1 MPPTPPYRRPGIPL
15 PLLPQGGRGIPVL
28 PPFILSQPLVI
39 TLLETVIAASPFMV
53 GVTLRG
59 VYSGST
65 VTPRDPLLDQTIYVG
80 FDDNDPDGDDTTE
93 HEHDIELSLHG
104 FLLSKVIAASPFVV
118 YAKLSGS
125 RIGTVNHAASPFV
138 ITLDLNRGGTG
149 VWVGGP
155 VVTTTMGTFE
165 NWVKWSQIGVL
176 DFTITKN
183 NLAGQRP
190 LDWNGAV
197 WCIKWL
203 GSKLIVYGENGISLL
218 TPVNEAF
225 GLHTISQ
232 QGIKGKLAVA
242 TVGTVNYHLTTD
254 GHLVA
259 LASDSQPIDLDYSEY
274 LSTLSASVSM
284 NFDPYDQ
291 LLYICDG
298 SVGFIY
304 DPVAKSL
311 GAGPVNIT
319 GMAYR
324 DGSRYIA
331 AQAAISTPAFEI
343 VTDIYDLGSRHGKTI
358 TSIEAGVDTSVVLDV
373 RIEYRQSKSSAFVA
387 TNWYALD
394 GRGVKYLPCY
404 GYEFKFHFRA
414 ASAGF
419 FRLDYLRINGVTH
432 DH

>member
-1 MPPTPPYRRPGIPL
+1 MPPTPPYRPRGIPL

-28 PPFILSQPLVI
+28 PPFILSQPRII
-39 TLLETVIAASPFMV
+39 TLLETTIVAGPFMV
-53 GVTLRG
+53 GVTLRAT
-59 VYSGST
+59 YSGSDP
-65 VTPRDPLLDQTIYVG
+65 TPRNPLLDQTIYVG
-80 FDDNDPDGDDTTE
+80 FDHDDG
-93 HEHDIELSLHG
+93 IEGNNQEIALSLHG
-104 FLLSKVIAASPFVV
+104 VLLNKVIAASPFIV
-118 YAKLSGS
+118 YAKLSGARVS
-125 RIGTVNHAASPFV
+125 SVSHAASPFV
-138 ITLDLNRGGTG
+138 IVLDLNRGGTG
-149 VWVGGP
+149 VWVGGS
-155 VVTTTMGTFE
+155 VVTTSMGPSE

-190 LDWNGAV
+190 LDWNGAI

-218 TPVNEAF
+218 TPINEAF

-242 TVGTVNYHLTTD
+242 TVDSVNYHLTTN

-259 LASDSQPIDLDYSEY
+259 LAPDAQPIDLDYSEY

-291 LLYICDG
+291 LLYLCDG

-358 TSIEAGVDTSVVLDV
+358 VSIEAGVDTSVVLDV
-373 RIEYRQSKSSAFVA
+373 RIEYRHSKSSAFLITDWV
-387 TNWYALD
+387 ALD
-394 GRGVKYLPCY
+394 SRGVRFLACY

>member
-1 MPPTPPYRRPGIPL
+1 MPPTPPYRPPGIPL

-65 VTPRDPLLDQTIYVG
+65 VTPRDPLLDITIYVG
-80 FDDNDPDGDDTTE
+80 FDHDDGVEGNDQE
-93 HEHDIELSLHG
+93 IELSLHG
-104 FLLSKVIAASPFVV
+104 VFLNKTIAASPFIA
-118 YAKLSGS
+118 YAKLSGT
-125 RIGTVNHAASPFV
+125 RVLGIVHVASPFV
-138 ITLDLNRGGTG
+138 VVLDLNRGGTG

-155 VVTTTMGTFE
+155 VVTVTTGSFE

-183 NLAGQRP
+183 NLAGHRP
-190 LDWNGAV
+190 LDWNGTV

-203 GSKLIVYGENGISLL
+203 GSKLVVYGENGISLL

-254 GHLVA
+254 GRLVA
-259 LASDSQPIDLDYSEY
+259 LAPDAQPIDLDYSEY

-358 TSIEAGVDTSVVLDV
+358 TSIEAGVDTTVVLDV

-414 ASAGF
+414 ASAGW

>member
-1 MPPTPPYRRPGIPL
+1 MPPTPPYRPLGIPL
-15 PLLPQGGRGIPVL
+15 PLLPKGGRGIPVL
-28 PPFILSQPLVI
+28 PPFILSQPHII
-39 TLLETVIAASPFMV
+39 TLLETTIVAGPFMV
-53 GVTLRG
+53 GLTLRA
-59 VYSGST
+59 VYSGSDP
-65 VTPRDPLLDQTIYVG
+65 TPRNPLLDQTIYVG
-80 FDDNDPDGDDTTE
+80 FDHDDG
-93 HEHDIELSLHG
+93 IEGNNQEVALSLHG
-104 FLLSKVIAASPFVV
+104 VLLNKAIAASPFTV
-118 YAKLSGS
+118 YAKLSGARVAS
-125 RIGTVNHAASPFV
+125 VNHAASPFV
-138 ITLDLNRGGTG
+138 IVLDLNRGGTG

-155 VVTTTMGTFE
+155 VVTTNMGPFE

-183 NLAGQRP
+183 NLAGHRP
-190 LDWNGAV
+190 LDWNGAI

-218 TPVNEAF
+218 TPINEAF

-242 TVGTVNYHLTTD
+242 TIDTVNYHLTTD

-259 LASDSQPIDLDYSEY
+259 LASDAQPIDLDYSEY

-291 LLYICDG
+291 LLYLCDG

-304 DPVAKSL
+304 DPVAQSL

-358 TSIEAGVDTSVVLDV
+358 VSIEAGVDTAVVLDV